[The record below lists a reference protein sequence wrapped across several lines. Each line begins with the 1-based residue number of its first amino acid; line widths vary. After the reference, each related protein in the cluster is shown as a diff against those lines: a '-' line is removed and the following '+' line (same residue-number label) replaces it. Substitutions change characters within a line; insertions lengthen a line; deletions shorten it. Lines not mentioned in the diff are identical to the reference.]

1 MDFLANFGPRYIQH
15 HCEKCHST
23 IMTLVLNES
32 CSNTNILGIYRCLK
46 DFSMGDK
53 SINPLVALYFL
64 KILVTSTGVVKIP
77 WEPFA
82 SLPGQILFWPR
93 CPHTP
98 SSSADNKCIK
108 ITFAF
113 YGCFNFQFLD
123 AIPFQKKLFI
133 GHW

>member
-82 SLPGQILFWPR
+82 SLPGQILFWPH
-93 CPHTP
+93 CPLLPP
-98 SSSADNKCIK
+98 SPARIK
-108 ITFAF
+108 NVYRPALH
-113 YGCFNFQFLD
+113 FQDVSTLIFLM
-123 AIPFQKKLFI
+123 PY
-133 GHW
+133 HV

>member
-82 SLPGQILFWPR
+82 SLPGQILFWPH
-93 CPHTP
+93 CPHTVGAVWP
-98 SSSADNKCIK
+98 KLILLSPNDISFKHLALYIPK
-108 ITFAF
+108 ILVFE
-113 YGCFNFQFLD
+113 QFS
-123 AIPFQKKLFI
+123 F
-133 GHW
+133 